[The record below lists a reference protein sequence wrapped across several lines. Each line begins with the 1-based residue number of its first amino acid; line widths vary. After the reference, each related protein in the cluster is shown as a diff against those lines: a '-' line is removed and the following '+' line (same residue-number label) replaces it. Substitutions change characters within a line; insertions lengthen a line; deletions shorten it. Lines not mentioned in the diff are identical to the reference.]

1 MRALS
6 KLGSSLE
13 DGPLSKLGS
22 TVEVRV
28 HCQKLVSTV
37 EIRATFKVRVAAKI
51 PLRGQRVCRGS
62 LEKVG
67 LCKRDSSF

>member
-1 MRALS
+1 MIHS
-6 KLGSSLE
+6 
-13 DGPLSKLGS
+13 
-22 TVEVRV
+22 
-28 HCQKLVSTV
+28 QKLVSIV
-37 EIRATFKVRVAAKI
+37 EIRTNLKVRVAVKK